1 MTVTWKP
8 NLATRI
14 VTSAFLLAP
23 APAALAGNTLQ
34 DHDRLWTAIE
44 NTGTTILVNHP
55 EACDDQWGGGIYSMQ
70 NGDSYLIVCQDEGE
84 GAGENNQVRWS
95 PNDLD
100 TLRHEAHHLLQDC
113 LEGVRGDGEL
123 APLMNTEQ
131 AHRDFVTSALSQ
143 SRINQIVKSYGSDGA
158 DMETIVLELEAF
170 AVAEDV
176 DAGRI
181 ANGVAKAC
189 SRPRFRF

>member
-1 MTVTWKP
+1 MTFWKP

-23 APAALAGNTLQ
+23 LPAAQAGNTLA
-34 DHDRLWTAIE
+34 DHDRLWSAIE

-55 EACDDQWGGGIYSMQ
+55 EACEDSWGGGVYSMQ
-70 NGDSYLIVCQDEGE
+70 NGHSYLVICQDEGKR
-84 GAGENNQVRWS
+84 AGTNNQVRWS

-123 APLMNTEQ
+123 APLMSTVD
-131 AHRDFVTSALSQ
+131 AHRQFVTSALTQ
-143 SRINQIVKSYGSDGA
+143 ERINQIVKTYSEDGA
-158 DMETIVLELEAF
+158 DNEILILELEAF

-176 DAGRI
+176 DASRI

-189 SRPRFRF
+189 SRPRYRF